1 MRQLFL
7 KILLIFLISFFSFS
21 GISTASNLITK
32 AKQAIVMDF
41 LTNAV
46 LYEKDADTEMYP
58 ASMTKIMTALLIFEG
73 LKDGS
78 LHLDDEMYVSEKAWR
93 EREGSSMFVMVDTY
107 IRLEDLIRGIVI
119 QSGNDACIVV
129 AENLAGSEDSFVEL
143 MNERARELGMRN
155 TNYANATGMPDPNH
169 KTTARD
175 VALLSSYLIKNYPRY
190 YHFFSETDFIWE
202 DIKQGNRNPLLY
214 KNVGVDGLKTGH
226 TKKSGYGL
234 AASGIKDNRRII
246 FVINGLKSSKER
258 SIESLSVINWAYREF
273 RNIQISHENRI
284 LGEAEVWLGK
294 VKKVSLVS
302 KIDYFYSLRKSSKH
316 DLKIKIV
323 YEGPIPAPIEEGQEI
338 ANLQVIE
345 SDKIVFELPLYAK
358 NSVAKLGFFQRISSA
373 FNYLIWGSENI

>member
-155 TNYANATGMPDPNH
+155 TNYTNATGMPDPNH

-190 YHFFSETDFIWE
+190 YHFFSETDFTWE

>member
-190 YHFFSETDFIWE
+190 YHFFSETDFTWE

-294 VKKVSLVS
+294 VNKVSLVS

>member
-1 MRQLFL
+1 
-7 KILLIFLISFFSFS
+7 
-21 GISTASNLITK
+21 
-32 AKQAIVMDF
+32 
-41 LTNAV
+41 
-46 LYEKDADTEMYP
+46 
-58 ASMTKIMTALLIFEG
+58 
-73 LKDGS
+73 
-78 LHLDDEMYVSEKAWR
+78 
-93 EREGSSMFVMVDTY
+93 
-107 IRLEDLIRGIVI
+107 
-119 QSGNDACIVV
+119 
-129 AENLAGSEDSFVEL
+129 
-143 MNERARELGMRN
+143 
-155 TNYANATGMPDPNH
+155 
-169 KTTARD
+169 
-175 VALLSSYLIKNYPRY
+175 
-190 YHFFSETDFIWE
+190 
-202 DIKQGNRNPLLY
+202 
-214 KNVGVDGLKTGH
+214 